1 MIKVFLKRKIAPRI
15 ANGHPWVYGNE
26 IDKIIGEDG
35 KLIEVFVAPGTIVD
49 VHFFDNKYAGRGY
62 INQKSQIAIR
72 LLSRKRDRED
82 INNQFFYDRIN
93 TAWQYRQKI
102 GYTDNCRLV
111 FGEADYLPALIID
124 KFNDYFVIQTLAYGI
139 EVWKPAIVDAVQKIF
154 NPKGIYERNDV
165 PVRELEGLQQQKGFL
180 STPFVTNIIINENG
194 LKFHVDIEN
203 GQKTGYFLD
212 QQDNRRA
219 IKNIVKDA
227 DVLGAFTYTGTF
239 EIHAAH
245 YGAKSVYGID
255 ISEQA
260 VAQANKNA
268 ALNGLDGICKFE
280 AMNAFDA
287 LKKWDKEAKLY
298 DVVMLDPPAFTKS
311 RESIDKAVIGYK
323 EINLRGMKLIK
334 DGGFLVTSSCTNLV
348 SSDLFLHTIE
358 AAAKDAKKKIRQV
371 VFKTQASDH
380 PIIWGMEN
388 TNYLKFLIVEVT
400 NK

>member
-26 IDKIIGEDG
+26 IEKIIDENG
-35 KLIEVFVAPGTIVD
+35 KLIEAQVEPGTIVD

-62 INQKSQIAIR
+62 INQKSQIAVR
-72 LLSRKRDRED
+72 LLSRKRERED
-82 INNQFFYDRIN
+82 IDEQFFYARILK
-93 TAWQYRQKI
+93 AWQYRQKI
-102 GYTDNCRLV
+102 GYTENCRLV

-124 KFNDYFVIQTLAYGI
+124 KFNDYFVIQTLSYGI
-139 EVWKPAIVDAVQKIF
+139 ELWKPAIVKALQQIF

-180 STPFVTNIIINENG
+180 SEPFDTNIIIKENG
-194 LKFHVDIEN
+194 LQFHVDIET

-219 IKNIVKDA
+219 IKNIVNGA

-245 YGAKSVYGID
+245 YGAKSVFGID

-268 ALNGLDGICKFE
+268 ALNGVENICKFE
-280 AMNAFDA
+280 AMNAFDV
-287 LKKWDKEAKLY
+287 LKTWGKE
-298 DVVMLDPPAFTKS
+298 
-311 RESIDKAVIGYK
+311 
-323 EINLRGMKLIK
+323 
-334 DGGFLVTSSCTNLV
+334 
-348 SSDLFLHTIE
+348 
-358 AAAKDAKKKIRQV
+358 
-371 VFKTQASDH
+371 
-380 PIIWGMEN
+380 
-388 TNYLKFLIVEVT
+388 
-400 NK
+400 